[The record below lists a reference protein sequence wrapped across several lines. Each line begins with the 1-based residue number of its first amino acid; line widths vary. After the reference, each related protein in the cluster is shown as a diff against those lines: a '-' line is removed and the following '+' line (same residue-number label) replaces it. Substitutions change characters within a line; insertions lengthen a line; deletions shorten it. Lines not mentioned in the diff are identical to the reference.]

1 MLPGGDGAEAARDS
15 DQRIRVLIV
24 DDHDLFREGL
34 RQLIETDDAIEVVG
48 EAATGEEAIERV
60 RDLHPDVV
68 LMDISM
74 PGLDGIRATEH
85 IVRHFPNTHVVML
98 TMYHND
104 EYRHHAARAGARGY
118 LVKSIRPEDLFQAIR
133 LAAENG
139 AKDEPVLPVTLVDEN
154 HQVTA
159 LDLEPPPLP
168 LSPPLPP
175 EPEHSRE
182 PAASQPVEPDRPRLT
197 DQERLALL
205 EERLRLLETQ
215 LQQLL
220 TSSTTTAPP
229 AQEVTT
235 PPAPAPAPPPT
246 LPEPGEAEE
255 PRSEEPEPWREV
267 ITWEEPPT
275 WEATEAEP
283 SATTQPA
290 AGRAFVRVGT
300 VALALGAVALLALAL
315 IQGWVG
321 PVAQLIVG
329 LTASA
334 LLLAGSLRLLE
345 RQGWLLGQIV
355 LAAGLLTGG
364 LWLLAGVRLYE
375 LIPIEAGLAATLILA
390 MTAGMIAV
398 RAGSQPGAA
407 LALVL
412 ALGMPALLG
421 LSFTP
426 ATATFLA
433 GTLILATAVTLRQGW
448 DWLPV
453 LVFILLA
460 PQLGRWVAQGISL
473 WLGLLALAGL
483 WASTALA
490 ATARALQRTSRRPA
504 LWPAL
509 LLLAS
514 TAFLIWAGLS
524 LLDNTAARYQ
534 GLFLL
539 ATALATGLLGGYI
552 LRAQDDRHPLGLA
565 SMAAALAAL
574 VLLFP
579 LRLDGPLVAIG
590 WATLV
595 PILAWVYD
603 ERRHGYAGLAA
614 LALGALALGHLMAV
628 EYPPEQLMAGLERD
642 TPFTGPESGAFA
654 AMLGALAVAGC
665 FVRSLPVRSCLATAG
680 LLLAIYVL
688 PFETSGLALTA
699 GWALVFVLAVALE
712 RRTKL
717 GATGWQGRLGIPP
730 FASPLYLPIL
740 AAGSLALLHAL
751 SSPLSP
757 DRLGLFLFPSDPP
770 TGEPALAAGILI
782 AAALAAGRL
791 SGSVR
796 VRQLAI
802 TAAILIT
809 AYLLP
814 SELPD
819 APLVLSWVALAV
831 ALFCVLR
838 RCS

>member
-1 MLPGGDGAEAARDS
+1 VLPGGDGAEAPRDN

-34 RQLIETDDAIEVVG
+34 RQLIETDDSIEVVG

-98 TMYHND
+98 TMYQND
-104 EYRHHAARAGARGY
+104 EYRYHAARAGARGY
-118 LVKSIRPEDLFQAIR
+118 LVKSIRPEDLFQAIH

-139 AKDEPVLPVTLVDEN
+139 AKAGQSPAATLAD
-154 HQVTA
+154 QYQA
-159 LDLEPPPLP
+159 PMLDFEPPPLP
-168 LSPPLPP
+168 PGLPLPSEPEHPP
-175 EPEHSRE
+175 EPEASR
-182 PAASQPVEPDRPRLT
+182 PAEPDLPRLT

-205 EERLRLLETQ
+205 EERLRLLEAQ

-220 TSSTTTAPP
+220 MSGAT
-229 AQEVTT
+229 
-235 PPAPAPAPPPT
+235 APAPTAQAETQPAPTPAPSSVPSEPT
-246 LPEPGEAEE
+246 EVEE
-255 PRSEEPEPWREV
+255 PAADEPELRQEV
-267 ITWEEPPT
+267 VT
-275 WEATEAEP
+275 WEAPPIWEASEVES
-283 SATTQPA
+283 SAAARPA
-290 AGRAFVRVGT
+290 GWPLVRVGA
-300 VALALGAVALLALAL
+300 VALALGAVALLTLAL
-315 IQGWVG
+315 SQGWIG
-321 PVAQLIVG
+321 PLIQLTVG
-329 LTASA
+329 LVASA
-334 LLLAGSLRLLE
+334 LLLAGSVRLLGRRE
-345 RQGWLLGQIV
+345 RLLGHIV

-375 LIPIEAGLAATLILA
+375 LIPVEAGLVATLILA
-390 MTAGMIAV
+390 MTAGALAV
-398 RAGSQPGAA
+398 LASSEPAAGLA
-407 LALVL
+407 LAL
-412 ALGMPALLG
+412 ALGTPALLG
-421 LSFTP
+421 LALTP
-426 ATATFLA
+426 ATAAFLA
-433 GTLILATAVTLRQGW
+433 ATLIAATVAMLRQGW
-448 DWLPV
+448 VWLPWLAFV
-453 LVFILLA
+453 LLA

-473 WLGLLALAGL
+473 WLGLLALAGF
-483 WASTALA
+483 WALNALMA
-490 ATARALQRTSRRPA
+490 VAKEFRVPPRRPA
-504 LWPAL
+504 PWPAL

-524 LLDNTAARYQ
+524 LLEDTAARYQ

-539 ATALATGLLGGYI
+539 AIALPNGLLGGYA
-552 LRAQDDRHPLGLA
+552 LHAWGDRHPLGLA
-565 SMAAALAAL
+565 GMGAGLAALAL
-574 VLLFP
+574 IFP
-579 LRLDGPLVAIG
+579 VRLDGPLVAIG
-590 WATLV
+590 WATLALA
-595 PILAWVYD
+595 LAWVYD
-603 ERRHGYAGLAA
+603 ERRHGYAGVAA
-614 LALGALALGHLMAV
+614 LALGALALGHLVVVA
-628 EYPPEQLMAGLERD
+628 YPPQELMAGLERD

-654 AMLGALAVAGC
+654 ALLGALAVAGY

-717 GATGWQGRLGIPP
+717 GAAGWQGRLGLPP

-757 DRLGLFLFPSDPP
+757 ERLGLFLFPADPP

-819 APLVLSWVALAV
+819 APLVLSWAALAV